1 MIHMYVIIV
10 YDVDESRV
18 NKVRKVLLPFLFWI
32 QNSVFIGEISASRYR
47 ILLKKLNKVIDKDY
61 DTIDI
66 FIMRHEKLLKRNT
79 MGRKKD
85 FDSFI
90 I

>member
-1 MIHMYVIIV
+1 VTGMYVVLV
-10 YDVDESRV
+10 YDVDETRV

-32 QNSVFIGEISASRYR
+32 QNSVFIGEISSAKFR
-47 ILLKKLNKVIDKDY
+47 ILTLRLNKVIDKDY

-66 FIMRHEKLLKRNT
+66 FIVKHEKLTKRRT
-79 MGRKKD
+79 LGRKKD
-85 FDSFI
+85 LDSVI

>member
-1 MIHMYVIIV
+1 MYVVLV
-10 YDVDESRV
+10 YDVDETRV

-32 QNSVFIGEISASRYR
+32 QNSVFIGEISSAKFR
-47 ILLKKLNKVIDKDY
+47 ILTLRLNKVIDKDY

-66 FIMRHEKLLKRNT
+66 FIVRHEKLTKRRT
-79 MGRKKD
+79 LGRKKD
-85 FDSFI
+85 LDSVI